1 MGKLKTNWKLTMLFK
16 LPIFW
21 AVFKTL
27 KQMLRAFIRVSGS
40 FIAFDPYF
48 KALSKATVGKGFV

>member
-1 MGKLKTNWKLTMLFK
+1 MLFK

-27 KQMLRAFIRVSGS
+27 KQMSRAFIRVSGS

-48 KALSKATVGKGFV
+48 KALSKATVKKGFV